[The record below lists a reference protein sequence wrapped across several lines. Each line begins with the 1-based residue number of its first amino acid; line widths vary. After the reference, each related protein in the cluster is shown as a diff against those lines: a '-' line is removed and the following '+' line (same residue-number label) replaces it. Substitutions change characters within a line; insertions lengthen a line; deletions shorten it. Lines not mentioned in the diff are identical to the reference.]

1 VKHPVAVSVCVAGL
15 FVSLTGCGGSGAKAG
30 LPVYIG
36 GSSPSTTATTRPAT
50 TPTKAITDGPL
61 ALVAHSTYT
70 YGGLKLVV
78 NLPSDIPKVSR
89 PSMRLFSDFL
99 QGVGRTTA
107 QNKLDPFLSALA
119 SADMVKYV
127 QTSIEPAS
135 VQGIGTVIYTVNQ
148 VQATTSGFAAITG
161 CVDQSK
167 LVQVRED
174 GTHFVA
180 EAKTYPTLKVA
191 AYISP
196 GLRGLRVTRL
206 DFSRPC

>member
-1 VKHPVAVSVCVAGL
+1 MY
-15 FVSLTGCGGSGAKAG
+15 T
-30 LPVYIG
+30 G
-36 GSSPSTTATTRPAT
+36 GSSPSTTATSRPAT
-50 TPTKAITDGPL
+50 TPTTATIDGAV
-61 ALVAHSTYT
+61 ALGVHSTYT

-78 NLPSDIPKVSR
+78 ML
-89 PSMRLFSDFL
+89 LFSDFL

-127 QTSIEPAS
+127 QSSIEPTS

-148 VQATTSGFAAITG
+148 VQSTRSGFAAITG

-167 LVQVRED
+167 LVQVRKD

-180 EAKTYPTLKVA
+180 EAKTYPTLKMA
-191 AYISP
+191 ADISP
-196 GLRGLRVTRL
+196 GLRGLRVTHL
-206 DFSRPC
+206 DFSGSC